1 MERIIRHFS
10 ELSTTELYEIY
21 KLRVAV
27 FVVEQ
32 NCPYQEVDH
41 ADRVAY
47 HVWLQD
53 KDGIQA
59 YARVLPPGEV
69 FPEAAIGRVIAVK
82 RRCGLGSEIV
92 KAAIQVAQNKF
103 SAEKITIE
111 AQTYA
116 RVLYEKLG
124 FEQIS
129 EEFLEDGIPHIKMQ
143 LDLQNKK
150 L

>member
-1 MERIIRHFS
+1 MELMIRHFS
-10 ELSTTELYEIY
+10 ELSTAELYEIY

-41 ADRVAY
+41 ADQVAY
-47 HVWLQD
+47 HIWLQD
-53 KDGIQA
+53 EAGIQA
-59 YARVLPPGEV
+59 YARVLPPGEM

-92 KAAIQVAQNKF
+92 KAAIQVAKSRF
-103 SAEKITIE
+103 SAKMITIE

-116 RVLYEKLG
+116 RSLYEKLG

-129 EEFLEDGIPHIKMQ
+129 EEFLEDGIPHIKMR
-143 LDLQNKK
+143 LK